1 MKLNMRIYKSL
12 TGIPFKEQEV
22 NGKRVEFHY
31 MDETPYLFQYASKGR
46 FAIWAS
52 NGIDYKVLIE
62 SKYYNVMEDF
72 YQQEVNEIWL
82 NFLEKVAGVNKK
94 INMLFIVPTLLFYII
109 IAFLASMF
117 FADQILLIMLVL
129 FISIIFS
136 NMIQNRVIGNKVR
149 QENQKAQAEI
159 RTFLGEADFNRLIQ
173 AQQQHYEDYFKFD
186 DQETENVEQSQEDI
200 EEIEVIESDFED
212 EVDNDDTERSN

>member
-12 TGIPFKEQEV
+12 TNIPFKEQEV
-22 NGKRVEFHY
+22 NGKKVEFHY

-72 YQQEVNEIWL
+72 YQFEVNEIWL
-82 NFLEKVAGVNKK
+82 SFLERVAGINKK
-94 INMLFIVPTLLFYII
+94 INMLFIVPTLLFYIVV
-109 IAFLASMF
+109 AFLASMF
-117 FADQILLIMLVL
+117 FSEQILLIMLVL

-149 QENQKAQAEI
+149 QENQKAQAQI
-159 RTFLGEADFNRLIQ
+159 REFLGEADFNRLIQ

-186 DQETENVEQSQEDI
+186 EQEVQAQQESSEDMK
-200 EEIEVIESDFED
+200 EIEIVESDHED
-212 EVDNDDTERSN
+212 EEEKDDTERSN